1 MSADNGDVRNTT
13 SDTAVQS
20 AHPRREIL
28 RRAAIGAGA
37 LALGGAAAGA
47 PALARSGSF
56 GILRSRPKLVLGW
69 GGATCEAPMYTAYH
83 KGFFAAEGLDVEL
96 YRVTAG
102 YNTSDLLSS
111 AKIDAS
117 PGILFVF
124 LKPIEQGADIRIAAG
139 LHGNCLRL
147 VVAKNS
153 GIKKAADFKGKSI
166 GVGSLGD
173 AGMSMFTLLLAE
185 NGVDPQRDVTWKV
198 YNPTLFGAAIDKG
211 EIQAV
216 AAPDPFA
223 YILVLQGKATQV
235 GNNVLGLFGNTAG
248 LTVHRFCCTVAL
260 SGKLVRDRPKVAAA
274 LTRAWLKGSRYAGA
288 HTHEVSV
295 IETSN
300 KYVAL
305 PQPTV
310 EKLLNSYLWI
320 PSATLVKQ
328 DILAGARSFK
338 QSGFLDANTNPDK
351 LAQVAYVNIFQA
363 AGESVPVF

>member
-1 MSADNGDVRNTT
+1 M
-13 SDTAVQS
+13 
-20 AHPRREIL
+20 L
-28 RRAAIGAGA
+28 RRAGIGTGAVALAGA
-37 LALGGAAAGA
+37 ATAA
-47 PALARSGSF
+47 PALAHG
-56 GILRSRPKLVLGW
+56 LAPALVHSRTKLVLGW

-83 KGFFAAEGLDVEL
+83 KGFFAAERLDVEL
-96 YRVTAG
+96 YKVTAG
-102 YNTSDLLSS
+102 YNTSNLLASG
-111 AKIDAS
+111 KLDGS

-124 LKPIEQGADIRIAAG
+124 LKPIEQGADIRLAGG

-153 GIKKAADFKGKSI
+153 GIRKPADFKGKAI

-198 YNPTLFGAAIDKG
+198 YEPTLFGAAIDKG
-211 EIQAV
+211 EVQAV

-248 LTVHRFCCTVAL
+248 LTVHRFCCTIAL
-260 SGKLVRDRPKVAAA
+260 SGKLVRDNPKVAAA
-274 LTRAWLKGSRYAGA
+274 LTRAWLKGSRYAGN
-288 HTHEVSV
+288 HTHEVSI

-300 KYVAL
+300 KYVTL

-320 PSATLVKQ
+320 PSATLIKQ

-338 QSGFLDANTNPDK
+338 QSGFLDANTDPNK
-351 LAQVAYVNIFQA
+351 LAQAAYANVFQL
-363 AGESVPVF
+363 AGEPVPTF